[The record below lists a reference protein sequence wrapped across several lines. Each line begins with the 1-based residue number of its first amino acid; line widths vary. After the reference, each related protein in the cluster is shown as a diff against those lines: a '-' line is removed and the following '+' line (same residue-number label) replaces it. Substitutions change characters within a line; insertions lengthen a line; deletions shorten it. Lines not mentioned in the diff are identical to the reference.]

1 MARKSPWSS
10 KLSGWSTR
18 RNTLISRRTRR
29 KKSGIWRSIVRFPR
43 SSFVVSRTS
52 SIQSPLSV
60 LIPPTPSISHP
71 TIPGLLLTF
80 LITANGRIPA
90 IIDRTETADGKSHE
104 KRVFEGMA
112 IMLYLCQKYDRE
124 YVISY
129 AFDSDKWVF
138 PLSPFIFSPSL
149 VVGSVEM
156 WWGCSRV
163 EILKSW
169 IWMRKEACNG
179 AWLRLDVELL
189 ET

>member
-18 RNTLISRRTRR
+18 RITLISRRTRR
-29 KKSGIWRSIVRFPR
+29 KKSGIWRSIVRFPH

-52 SIQSPLSV
+52 SIHSPLSV

-129 AFDSDKWVF
+129 AFDSDKWVV
-138 PLSPFIFSPSL
+138 PLSLFIFSPSL

-156 WWGCSRV
+156 WWRCSRV

-169 IWMRKEACNG
+169 IWMR
-179 AWLRLDVELL
+179 
-189 ET
+189 